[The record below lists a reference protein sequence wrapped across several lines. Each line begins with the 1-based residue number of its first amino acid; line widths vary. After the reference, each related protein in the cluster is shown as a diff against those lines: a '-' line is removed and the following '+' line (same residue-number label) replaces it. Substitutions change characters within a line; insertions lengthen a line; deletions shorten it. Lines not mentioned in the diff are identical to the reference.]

1 MKIGTRS
8 FQEPNSIGYFKP
20 LKQVNQPQAQAVAN
34 YMTPFARLFSAQ
46 SLLGIRGMS
55 KEQRTQTFS
64 QTLLQTAQVGLSSI
78 PMVGPWLAFGLR
90 ALVGTGEG
98 QRAVKAVG
106 RTVEQGYQAQKSL
119 FRGDVL
125 GAVRAFEGGSSHK
138 QRQATFFGA
147 VTSRIQE
154 LQTKGGTLTAQD
166 VAGFKQAIAYGDV
179 KPLGTDVDLTKIDLK
194 VGTNP
199 FAGPAEIRTPEFS
212 QLSVLSRSVLR

>member
-55 KEQRTQTFS
+55 KEQRT

-154 LQTKGGTLTAQD
+154 LQTKGGTLTAQ
-166 VAGFKQAIAYGDV
+166 
-179 KPLGTDVDLTKIDLK
+179 
-194 VGTNP
+194 
-199 FAGPAEIRTPEFS
+199 
-212 QLSVLSRSVLR
+212 